1 MAVRPTSVTRGPRT
15 DASRKH
21 VFSKEIADQVRR
33 IELRTRGLVE
43 SLFGGEYHSVFKGR
57 GLEFSDVREYQPGDD
72 VRTIDWNVTARRGRP
87 FVKEYVEERELT
99 ALLIVDLSASKD
111 FGTGPKSNAEI
122 ASEIAA
128 ILAFAAAGNN
138 DRVALLLVTDRV
150 ELFVPPDSG
159 RRHALRLVMELLSFR
174 PEGRGTKLSVALEY
188 AWHVLHR
195 RTAIFVV
202 SDYLVDTESDPGL
215 ETAARR
221 LARDH
226 DVVPIRL
233 TDRAGDELPDVGL
246 LALVDP
252 ETGERRIIDTRRRVR
267 EAYRQEKAAQR
278 AEITALFKELRLD
291 VVEVSTTEDY
301 VPALIHFF
309 RRRERASR

>member
-1 MAVRPTSVTRGPRT
+1 MKHGIRAA
-15 DASRKH
+15 ASRKH
-21 VFSKEIADQVRR
+21 VFSKEIAAQVRR

-43 SLFGGEYHSVFKGR
+43 SIFSGEYHSVFKGR

-72 VRTIDWNVTARRGRP
+72 VRAIDWNVTARRGRM

-111 FGTGPKSNAEI
+111 FGTGSRSNAAI
-122 ASEIAA
+122 VSEIAA
-128 ILAFAAAGNN
+128 ILAFAAAGNS

-159 RRHALRLVMELLSFR
+159 RRHALRLVVELLTFH
-174 PEGRGTKLSVALEY
+174 PEGRETKLSAALEY
-188 AWHVLHR
+188 ASRVLHR
-195 RTAIFVV
+195 RAAIFLV
-202 SDYLVDTESDPGL
+202 SDFLMDATTDPNL
-215 ETAARR
+215 TKAARR
-221 LARDH
+221 LGREH

-233 TDRAGDELPDVGL
+233 TDPAGDDLPDVGL
-246 LALVDP
+246 LAVVDP
-252 ETGERRIIDTRRRVR
+252 ETGERRVIDTNRRVR
-267 EAYRQEKAAQR
+267 AAYRARKEAQR
-278 AEITALFKELRLD
+278 AEITALFRELRLD
-291 VVEVSTTEDY
+291 TIEVGTAEDY

>member
-1 MAVRPTSVTRGPRT
+1 MTTSKRRSPSE
-15 DASRKH
+15 ASRQH
-21 VFSKEIADQVRR
+21 VFSKEIAAQVRR
-33 IELRTRGLVE
+33 IELRTRGMVE
-43 SLFGGEYHSVFKGR
+43 SLFSGEYHSVFKGR

-72 VRTIDWNVTARRGRP
+72 VRTIDWNVTARRGKP

-111 FGTGPKSNAEI
+111 FGTGPRSNAEI

-159 RRHALRLVMELLSFR
+159 RRHSLRLVMELLSFR
-174 PEGRGTKLSVALEY
+174 PEGRGTKLSAALDY
-188 AWHVLHR
+188 ASRVLHR
-195 RTAIFVV
+195 RAAIFVV
-202 SDYLVDTESDPGL
+202 SDFLMDHASDPAL
-215 ETAARR
+215 ASATRR

-233 TDRAGDELPDVGL
+233 TDPAGDDLPDVGL
-246 LALVDP
+246 IALVDP
-252 ETGERRIIDTRRRVR
+252 ETGERRVIDTRASVR
-267 EAYRQEKAAQR
+267 KRYRERKAAQR
-278 AEITALFKELRLD
+278 AEITSLFRELRLD
-291 VVEVSTTEDY
+291 VVEVATTDDY

>member
-1 MAVRPTSVTRGPRT
+1 MSDTTRARS
-15 DASRKH
+15 DASRQH
-21 VFSKEIADQVRR
+21 VFSKEIAAQVRR
-33 IELRTRGLVE
+33 IELRTRGLVQ
-43 SLFGGEYHSVFKGR
+43 SLFSGEYHSVFKGR

-72 VRTIDWNVTARRGRP
+72 VRTIDWNVTARRGKP

-99 ALLIVDLSASKD
+99 ALLVVDLSASKD
-111 FGTGPKSNAEI
+111 FGTGSRSNAEI

-159 RRHALRLVMELLSFR
+159 RRHALRLVLELLSFR
-174 PEGRGTKLSVALEY
+174 PESKGTRLSAALEY
-188 AWHVLHR
+188 ASRVLHR
-195 RTAIFVV
+195 RAAVFVV
-202 SDYLVDTESDPGL
+202 SDFLMDRTSDPAL
-215 ETAARR
+215 ASATRR

-233 TDRAGDELPDVGL
+233 TDPGGDDLPDVGL
-246 LALVDP
+246 IALVDP
-252 ETGERRIIDTRRRVR
+252 ESGERRVIDTRAGVRRR
-267 EAYRQEKAAQR
+267 YRDLKADQR
-278 AEITALFKELRLD
+278 AEITGLFRELRLD
-291 VVEVSTTEDY
+291 VVEVTTTADY

>member
-1 MAVRPTSVTRGPRT
+1 VTDTSRQ
-15 DASRKH
+15 H
-21 VFSKEIADQVRR
+21 VFSKEIAAQVRR

-43 SLFGGEYHSVFKGR
+43 SLFSGEYHSVFKGR

-87 FVKEYVEERELT
+87 FVKEYVEARELT

-111 FGTGPKSNAEI
+111 FGTGAKSNAVI

-138 DRVALLLVTDRV
+138 DRVGLLLVTDRV

-159 RRHALRLVMELLSFR
+159 RRHSLRLVLELLSFR
-174 PEGRGTKLSVALEY
+174 PEGRGTKLSAALEY
-188 AWHVLHR
+188 ATRILR
-195 RTAIFVV
+195 RRAAIFVI
-202 SDYLVDTESDPGL
+202 SDFLMDADSDPKL
-215 ETAARR
+215 ASAARR
-221 LARDH
+221 LGRDH

-233 TDRAGDELPDVGL
+233 TDPAGDELPDVGL

-252 ETGERRIIDTRRRVR
+252 ETGERRVIDTRRSVR
-267 EAYRQEKAAQR
+267 KAYRERKAAQR
-278 AEITALFKELRLD
+278 ADITDLFRELHLD
-291 VVEVSTTEDY
+291 AVEVATTEDY
-301 VPALIHFF
+301 VPALIRFF
-309 RRRERASR
+309 RRRERALR